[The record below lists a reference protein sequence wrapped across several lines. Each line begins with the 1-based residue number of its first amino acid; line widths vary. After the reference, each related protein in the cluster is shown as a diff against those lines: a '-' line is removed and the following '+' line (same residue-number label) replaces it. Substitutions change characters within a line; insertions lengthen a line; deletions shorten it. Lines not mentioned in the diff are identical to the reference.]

1 MLQQP
6 RHGSEPGQVA
16 VRRSLATGSAA
27 LLLTSLAVGAP
38 STATAKDTSQ
48 AAAAV
53 ISEWNEIAQKT
64 LLADTAKAI
73 PEDFLYMG
81 FVHAAVYNAVIGIE
95 GGYQPYRFR
104 TTAPQGASSQAAAVA
119 AAHKIL
125 LAYSPA
131 AQHADLNTAYTAS
144 LAKIPDGDAE
154 TSGVTFGELAADTL
168 IKQRAHDGRNGPITY
183 SQQPAPGVWRPT
195 PAPTTPPNLSPFA
208 VPWLGSVTPLLVKA
222 VTSSAYPEPH
232 PK

>member
-6 RHGSEPGQVA
+6 RHGSEPRQVA
-16 VRRSLATGSAA
+16 VRRSLATGTAA

-183 SQQPAPGVWRPT
+183 SQQPAPV
-195 PAPTTPPNLSPFA
+195 AA
-208 VPWLGSVTPLLVKA
+208 D
-222 VTSSAYPEPH
+222 TSSHHTA
-232 PK
+232 